1 MSLGA
6 PDRQKHFS
14 ECSVVDPAATQA
26 PLQSH
31 MLASQCTQVH
41 PKPQD
46 KVPQHPQMQQCHI
59 HQLWGKSQQ
68 SSATASQFGSSL
80 RGGVP
85 DSIPS
90 PARKVF
96 PSHHLSPGD
105 NEGCIPATSLLPRDE
120 AWPSLLAHLLTKKC
134 PPPDRALTSH
144 LHRQTSLQAACS
156 SGMNGNW
163 PLPFLLA
170 HGAKSSASWGAR
182 APGRGRNEGA
192 VTLSPGAPSVP
203 LQKAGES

>member
-1 MSLGA
+1 MHTGA
-6 PDRQKHFS
+6 PQTSGQGPPASPNAAMPHPPALGKIPTV
-14 ECSVVDPAATQA
+14 ECNCLTIRII
-26 PLQSH
+26 
-31 MLASQCTQVH
+31 
-41 PKPQD
+41 PQRRCAR
-46 KVPQHPQMQQCHI
+46 QHPQP
-59 HQLWGKSQQ
+59 HQRRWG
-68 SSATASQFGSSL
+68 
-80 RGGVP
+80 RGQRWGVP